1 VQLLLNNQESTKT
14 FIQRWKDGGYFTHEF
29 NFNLGCPSKHI
40 VDRGLGCAYMKR
52 IGALNAHLQ
61 LFRDAFPGT
70 PLSIK
75 SRLGMN
81 AEEKTRSQYTFMIAN
96 TNADYYIVH
105 ARHGRQQVRSHS
117 RSPSSFSLLGF
128 LVHFASL
135 LMLDYIIGFLTD
147 ARVPSRLTGKR
158 STAVRKLLLI
168 VERPS
173 MQMVMFSLW
182 KQLTRFV
189 NNTRF

>member
-1 VQLLLNNQESTKT
+1 MTRIDSLAKGNQSSWRRIRVDPNVPTSVQLLLNNQESTKT

-81 AEEKTRSQYTFMIAN
+81 AEEKSRSQYTFMIAN

-105 ARHGRQQVRSHS
+105 ARHGRQQVRSHVLHPAS
-117 RSPSSFSLLGF
+117 AYWVSLFIL
-128 LVHFASL
+128 HHYSC
-135 LMLDYIIGFLTD
+135 
-147 ARVPSRLTGKR
+147 
-158 STAVRKLLLI
+158 
-168 VERPS
+168 
-173 MQMVMFSLW
+173 
-182 KQLTRFV
+182 
-189 NNTRF
+189 